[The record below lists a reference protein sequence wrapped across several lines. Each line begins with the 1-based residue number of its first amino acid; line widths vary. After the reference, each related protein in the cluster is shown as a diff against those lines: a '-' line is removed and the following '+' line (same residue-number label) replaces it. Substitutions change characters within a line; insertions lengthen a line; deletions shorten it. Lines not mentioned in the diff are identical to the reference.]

1 MLIAVSEGVKK
12 RAPALHGFV
21 KRVICRT
28 KLPAVKLLNGRLT
41 LTAPNLLFASPTEP
55 HILRWIREL
64 LQPGDT
70 FLDVGAHWGWM
81 SLAACHRV
89 GATGKVVAFEPS
101 PPLLELLSYNK
112 KANGFRQMEIVPKA
126 VADSD
131 DRVLPFHLVNQGNS
145 FLNSLV
151 DHRMEPSA
159 SVERRKSTVQVQT
172 VTLDEFCKTGN
183 LRPNVVKID
192 VEGAE
197 LLVLRGCKRLLGQG
211 RTSFIVAVHPTWLP
225 GDQKAEE
232 LFDLFQV
239 HGYRAVLSRAARYDG
254 ADFADYVFV
263 PERNGRAALR
273 SPEAARTSG

>member
-1 MLIAVSEGVKK
+1 MLRAVNEGVKK

-21 KRVICRT
+21 KRAIYRT

-41 LTAPNLLFASPTEP
+41 LMAPNLLFASPTEP
-55 HILRWIREL
+55 HILRWIRDL

-70 FLDVGAHWGWM
+70 FLDVGAHCGWM

-89 GATGKVVAFEPS
+89 GATGKVVAFEAS

-112 KANGFRQMEIVPKA
+112 KANGFHQMEIVPKA

-131 DRVLPFHLVNQGNS
+131 DRALPFHLVNHGNS

-151 DHRMEPSA
+151 DHGLEPAA
-159 SVERRKSTVQVQT
+159 SLDRRPSVIQVQT
-172 VTLDEFCKTGN
+172 VTLDEFCQN
-183 LRPNVVKID
+183 RNVRPNVVKID

-197 LLVLRGCKRLLGQG
+197 LIVLRGCKHLLGQR

-225 GDQKAEE
+225 GDQKAKE

-239 HGYRAVLSRAARYDG
+239 HGYRMVRSRAARYDG
-254 ADFADYVFV
+254 ADFGDYVFV
-263 PERNGRAALR
+263 PERNSGVSAALHR
-273 SPEAARTSG
+273 ST